1 MSTVIPTCRPGQSKV
16 FGVARHETARIL
28 CELEANPTD
37 VQFIWKFNNS
47 ADTVDI
53 PQNQVHSERVRSTAA
68 YKPMTELD
76 YGTLLCWGRNEIG
89 TQKEPCVFYINP
101 AGKLKE
107 NNDKFGLNKKCDELK
122 ALFE

>member
-1 MSTVIPTCRPGQSKV
+1 MCRPGQNKV

-47 ADTVDI
+47 ADIFDI
-53 PQNQVHSERVRSTAA
+53 AQNQIYTERTRSTAA
-68 YKPMTELD
+68 YKPMTEAD

-89 TQKEPCVFYINP
+89 MQKEPCVYYINP
-101 AGKLKE
+101 AGK
-107 NNDKFGLNKKCDELK
+107 
-122 ALFE
+122 

>member
-1 MSTVIPTCRPGQSKV
+1 M
-16 FGVARHETARIL
+16 FGVARHETARII

-53 PQNQVHSERVRSTAA
+53 AQSQIHTEKTRSVAQ

-76 YGTLLCWGRNEIG
+76 YGTLLCWGKNEIG

-101 AGKLKE
+101 AGTHLCCKMSAICFQFTSIVAEWKE
-107 NNDKFGLNKKCDELK
+107 CTHTYV
-122 ALFE
+122 